1 MTFFVVAIATVGM
14 PYLIRIT
21 LGLSAEL
28 YGVTEA
34 FMGFAGILGGVGAGI
49 LANKF
54 KAHNLYIL
62 ISMIGLLII
71 PIGIAFLFDVPN
83 MVSYITITITFSIIQ
98 FVVCIF
104 TIFVMSSIQQK
115 TPSSLI
121 GKVMSYVTTVTM
133 CSQPLGQAIYG
144 VLFDWFSSSLYLLLL
159 ITAIIIIFLG
169 LLSKK
174 TFIHMDM

>member
-1 MTFFVVAIATVGM
+1 M
-14 PYLIRIT
+14 L
-21 LGLSAEL
+21 L
-28 YGVTEA
+28 YCLLYTS
-34 FMGFAGILGGVGAGI
+34 GVGAGI

-133 CSQPLGQAIYG
+133 CSPVSYTHLP
-144 VLFDWFSSSLYLLLL
+144 
-159 ITAIIIIFLG
+159 
-169 LLSKK
+169 
-174 TFIHMDM
+174 